1 MTDTR
6 TPSISDIPGL
16 VPGTWS
22 IDPTHSDVSFSV
34 RHMMVSKVRGTFR
47 RFDAELVIAENLS
60 DSSVNATIDVGSFDT
75 GNADRDAHIRSA
87 DFLDLERYPTMTY
100 RSTAIHPEGD
110 RFVVD
115 GELTLHGVTRP
126 VALQLEVGGVTTD
139 PYGNL
144 RLGLSAT
151 TEINRRDFGIDVSMP
166 LEAGGVVVGD
176 KVNIT
181 LDIAA
186 IRPTTSN

>member
-75 GNADRDAHIRSA
+75 GNAERDAHIRSA
-87 DFLDLERYPTMTY
+87 DFLDFERYPTMTY

>member
-126 VALQLEVGGVTTD
+126 VALQLEVAGVTTD

>member
-100 RSTAIHPEGD
+100 RSTAVHPEGD

-115 GELTLHGVTRP
+115 GELTLHGITRP

>member
-75 GNADRDAHIRSA
+75 GNAERDAHIRSA

-144 RLGLSAT
+144 RLGVSAT

>member
-1 MTDTR
+1 
-6 TPSISDIPGL
+6 
-16 VPGTWS
+16 VPGTWT
-22 IDPTHSDVSFSV
+22 IDPAHSEVAFSV

-47 RFDAELVIAENLS
+47 TFDAELVVADDLLS
-60 DSSVNATIDVGSFDT
+60 SAVNATVDVASFDT

-87 DFLDLERYPTMTY
+87 DFLDLEQYPTMVY
-100 RSTAIHPEGD
+100 RSTGIRPDGD
-110 RFVVD
+110 DFRVD

-126 VALQLEVGGVTTD
+126 VPLHLEVGGVTTD

-151 TEINRRDFGIDVSMP
+151 AEINRRDFGIDITMA

-176 KVNIT
+176 KIKVT
-181 LDIAA
+181 LDIEAT
-186 IRPTTSN
+186 RPVSE

>member
-1 MTDTR
+1 MATDTTTR
-6 TPSISDIPGL
+6 TTIPGL
-16 VPGTWS
+16 VPGTWT
-22 IDPTHSDVSFSV
+22 IDPVHSEVSFTV

-47 RFDAELVIAENLS
+47 SFDAELVVADDQLES
-60 DSSVNATIDVGSFDT
+60 TVNATVDVASFDT

-87 DFLDLERYPTMTY
+87 DFLDLDQHPTMTY
-100 RSTAIHPEGD
+100 RSTGIRPDGD
-110 RFVVD
+110 DYVVD

-151 TEINRRDFGIDVSMP
+151 TEVNRRDFGIDISMP

-176 KVNIT
+176 KVKIS
-181 LDIAA
+181 LDVEAT
-186 IRPTTSN
+186 RPVDE

>member
-1 MTDTR
+1 M
-6 TPSISDIPGL
+6 
-16 VPGTWS
+16 PGTWS

-75 GNADRDAHIRSA
+75 GNAERDAHIRSA
-87 DFLDLERYPTMTY
+87 DFLNLERYPTMTY

-126 VALQLEVGGVTTD
+126 VALQLDVGGVTTD

>member
-75 GNADRDAHIRSA
+75 GNAERDAHIRSA